1 MMTPQA
7 VIEAYVSDIARRLP
21 RSKRSDVALELQALL
36 REELEGKAADRGT
49 APDEAMALELVRAS
63 GTPED
68 VADRYRPAGF
78 VIIPANGAGQF
89 ATIAFVGVLLQWL
102 VTLPAALLK
111 EPGRELV
118 MLGAWWTSHGLGALW
133 WPSFMVTAAIIA
145 GWMRHTWPP
154 AQPTPWRPQKQDTGE
169 INRALWTLGGIA
181 SAIGIAIVTNA
192 SWIFGQLLSPPVA
205 TAFAFSPDF
214 LPVGGAM
221 VLLLWSLSACTYAI
235 VFFEGRW
242 RELTRR
248 IELALTIV
256 WFAGMTWLTLGPAI
270 YVSPVTDEAAKG
282 WLSLIALFI
291 LIDLGVK
298 TYRYMKRP
306 RIADALAAIART

>member
-7 VIEAYVSDIARRLP
+7 VIEAYVSDVARRLP
-21 RSKRSDVALELQALL
+21 RARRNDVALELQALL
-36 REELEGKAADRGT
+36 QEELQGKAGDRGT
-49 APDEAMALELVRAS
+49 APDEAMALELVNAF
-63 GTPED
+63 GLPED

-78 VIIPANGAGQF
+78 VIIPANRAGQF
-89 ATIAFVGVLLQWL
+89 VTIALVGVLLQWL

-111 EPGRELV
+111 EPGGELAA
-118 MLGAWWTSHGLGALW
+118 LGAWWISQGLGALW
-133 WPSFMVTAAIIA
+133 WSGFMVLAAIIA

-154 AQPTPWRPQKQDTGE
+154 AQPKAWRPHSQDTGL
-169 INRALWTLGGIA
+169 INRPLWTLGGIA
-181 SAIGIAIVTNA
+181 AAIGIAILVNA

-205 TAFAFSPDF
+205 KVFTFNPDF

-221 VLLLWSLSACTYAI
+221 VVLLWSLSACTYAI

-248 IELALTIV
+248 IELALCV
-256 WFAGMTWLTLGPAI
+256 AWFAGLTWLSLGPTI
-270 YVSPVTDEAAKG
+270 YVSPVTDEATKG
-282 WLSLIALFI
+282 WLSLIALFV

-306 RIADALAAIART
+306 RIADALAAIAKT